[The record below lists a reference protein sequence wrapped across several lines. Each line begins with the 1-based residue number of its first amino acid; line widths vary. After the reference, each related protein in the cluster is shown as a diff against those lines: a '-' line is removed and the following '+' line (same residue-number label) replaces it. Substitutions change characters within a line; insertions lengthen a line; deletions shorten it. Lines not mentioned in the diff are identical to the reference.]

1 MPAPTYPRPDRLP
14 WILFAVS
21 AGALAWGIVAG
32 SAGLVTLGAIG
43 IALTVLAFAIAP
55 RLLGHH
61 DSELPPT
68 PRDASSDDRSGPGD

>member
-21 AGALAWGIVAG
+21 AGALAWGIVTG
-32 SAGLVTLGAIG
+32 SAGLVTLGTIG
-43 IALTVLAFAIAP
+43 IALTVLAFAVAP

-61 DSELPPT
+61 DSEPPPT
-68 PRDASSDDRSGPGD
+68 PRDAGRDDLHGT